1 VFVSS
6 ARLCCVD
13 MRKSGSSKKLD
24 VSVPKPECLVGFES
38 LGGGEGEGMSRGLWL
53 KLRESARSVAAF
65 PALLGGDDC
74 IACNWRRG
82 GSVVGGRVASVDVP
96 RG

>member
-1 VFVSS
+1 
-6 ARLCCVD
+6 
-13 MRKSGSSKKLD
+13 
-24 VSVPKPECLVGFES
+24 VPKPECLVGFES

-96 RG
+96 RGERKDAV